1 MSRRLTLLG
10 AMLLAIMIPAAAR
23 TPMGAVAEAQQ
34 GPDMFGQRRPA
45 PPPSQPPAPQQAPP
59 GAGHPPTAPAS
70 ESSQLT
76 LLDNERLMIIEF
88 VFPAGFKGE
97 EHAAVADEFAYV
109 LDGEFAVVTKG
120 KGKRTLRPGEVEY
133 ATKGTMH
140 YSLNE
145 TGKPSRVLVVLLK
158 GS

>member
-1 MSRRLTLLG
+1 MSMRVRSVLVTVTFLVLSI
-10 AMLLAIMIPAAAR
+10 AVLVPASGRFPVA
-23 TPMGAVAEAQQ
+23 TAVADSVGEKV
-34 GPDMFGQRRPA
+34 
-45 PPPSQPPAPQQAPP
+45 
-59 GAGHPPTAPAS
+59 
-70 ESSQLT
+70 
-76 LLDNERLMIIEF
+76 LLDNERVTMIEL

-109 LDGEFAVVTKG
+109 LDGQFAVVTKG
-120 KGKRTLRPGEVEY
+120 QGKRTLRRGEVEY
-133 ATKGTMH
+133 AAKGTVH